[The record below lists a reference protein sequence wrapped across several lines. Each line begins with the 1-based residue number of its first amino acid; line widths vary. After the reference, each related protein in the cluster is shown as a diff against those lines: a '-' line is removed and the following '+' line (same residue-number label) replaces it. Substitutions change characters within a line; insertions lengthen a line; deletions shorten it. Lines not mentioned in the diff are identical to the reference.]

1 MEIRNFA
8 VEHLVHEEMLRKPDP
23 AELFEGLHGGGRAHG
38 VLSRRVATVA
48 PWRCGSTPIRHEG
61 RLLEVHV
68 EDVAEPQGHER
79 EADQPRMCDIV
90 QKDELPEI
98 GVDGHQNPAFGIR
111 MSEQRPIARIGTKL
125 ASFENI
131 VSLLA

>member
-1 MEIRNFA
+1 MR
-8 VEHLVHEEMLRKPDP
+8 
-23 AELFEGLHGGGRAHG
+23 
-38 VLSRRVATVA
+38 
-48 PWRCGSTPIRHEG
+48 
-61 RLLEVHV
+61 
-68 EDVAEPQGHER
+68 
-79 EADQPRMCDIV
+79 DIV